1 MVETMTFKKGKQKFS
16 KEEIIDILKRNVA
29 LFKDEEEFVQYVVD
43 LATYL
48 IEHRIQTSSTTPDP
62 TATDP
67 GSAIMPRKD
76 LWRTRE
82 RDQELYGVLKKH
94 APHGQR
100 PANCRM
106 CGAPTRGLVTCPNC
120 GNMSF

>member
-1 MVETMTFKKGKQKFS
+1 MTFKKGKQKFS
-16 KEEIIDILKRNVA
+16 KEEIIDILKRNAA

-48 IEHRIQTSSTTPDP
+48 IEHRLQTSATTPDP
-62 TATDP
+62 TASES
-67 GSAIMPRKD
+67 GIEPRKE

-94 APHGQR
+94 AAFGQR

>member
-1 MVETMTFKKGKQKFS
+1 MAVTMTFKKGKQKFS

-29 LFKDEEEFVQYVVD
+29 LFKDEEDFVQYIVD

-48 IEHRIQTSSTTPDP
+48 IEHRIQTSATPDP
-62 TATDP
+62 TESEVP
-67 GSAIMPRKD
+67 SAIVTRKE

-82 RDQELYGVLKKH
+82 RDEELYGVLKKH
-94 APHGQR
+94 SPYSRR
-100 PANCRM
+100 PANCKM